1 MYATKRNTKEGF
13 LQKVTEGMKTQYLA
27 IFASII
33 LNMTVQ
39 IKPKIMRVA
48 VCRTVDPNG
57 RVKEYEHGMDVL
69 EIRKPLKDNQFNLV
83 GERVTKFVNKL
94 YKIK

>member
-1 MYATKRNTKEGF
+1 
-13 LQKVTEGMKTQYLA
+13 
-27 IFASII
+27 
-33 LNMTVQ
+33 MTVQ

-48 VCRTVDPNG
+48 VCRTVYPNG
-57 RVKEYEHGMDVL
+57 KIKEHENGMEVL
-69 EIRKPLKDNQFNLV
+69 EIRKPLNDNQFNQV

>member
-1 MYATKRNTKEGF
+1 
-13 LQKVTEGMKTQYLA
+13 
-27 IFASII
+27 
-33 LNMTVQ
+33 
-39 IKPKIMRVA
+39 MRVA